1 MENLENTAFEQKAEN
16 SRQGLIDKMELERWQ
31 KHFCDIANI
40 FVCCVDENDTPLT
53 EFSGNAE
60 DKDRLRK
67 IVDNEQ
73 FHSMLHRVSES
84 TLEEQAIETTAY
96 PNLRL
101 AVISAKAD
109 GKPVVNWLVC
119 GVLSDVMDAEDYEEE
134 PLQGFHST
142 VGEKQFE
149 AAVDALHDITR
160 SLLRYRA
167 AEADAEMRI
176 QKSQKAQQE
185 MEERVRRAEAL
196 MEVTQL
202 LESKLS
208 IERIT
213 KKLLQIVGNFLQI
226 SVGEVYRVPEEGQT
240 VDVVTSWSRA
250 GVIWSPVQEYDQ
262 EYSSFFRTKKTL
274 VLSVSTT
281 LRAAEKKVLEQS
293 GLTAAVIIPVTV
305 DGVIERYVCFGQ
317 TAKERTWKLEE
328 VKFIKDSV
336 KILQSIL
343 NRKTD
348 QG

>member
-16 SRQGLIDKMELERWQ
+16 NGQGLIDRKELERWQ

-67 IVDNEQ
+67 IIDNGQ

-101 AVISAKAD
+101 AVISARAD

-119 GVLSDVMDAEDYEEE
+119 GVLSDVTDADDYEEE
-134 PLQGFHST
+134 PLQGFNST
-142 VGEKQFE
+142 VGEKQF
-149 AAVDALHDITR
+149 AAAIDALHDITR
-160 SLLRYRA
+160 SLLRYRM
-167 AEADAEMRI
+167 AEVDAEERI
-176 QKSQKAQQE
+176 QKSRKAALE
-185 MEERVRRAEAL
+185 MEERVKRAEAL

-213 KKLLQIVGNFLQI
+213 KKLLQTVGNFLQI
-226 SVGEVYRVPEEGQT
+226 SIGEVYRIPKEGQT
-240 VDVVTSWSRA
+240 VEVLSCWSRA
-250 GVIWSPVQEYDQ
+250 GVSWSPAQEYDP
-262 EYSSFFRTKKTL
+262 EYSSFFQTKKTL
-274 VLSVSTT
+274 VLSVSST

-305 DGVIERYVCFGQ
+305 EGAIERYVCFGQ
-317 TAKERTWKLEE
+317 VAKERAWKLED

-343 NRKTD
+343 NRKIH
-348 QG
+348 QA